1 MGVQGPLASDP
12 IAPGWDLTYR
22 AAIGVPARLQRS
34 ELCVLFWHSGIGSSM
49 KAGQILRVAL
59 AALLASGIAGALPKP
74 AMAVSTISDLG
85 VEDTTGWSV
94 AYESAAGDGALAE
107 HSTTDWTIVDAA
119 TALTIDGAEGGPTYQ
134 HIGPDSGD
142 FYYLIPASRAPSA
155 RVLYRSITLPSGMRS
170 TLSYSY
176 FVRSWYPFID
186 GGTMSLRGF
195 SNNQQFR
202 VDLVTPALATAG
214 TWFQDPTI
222 GLLTNLSLATAPTPL
237 TESWKSVTVDLTP
250 WAGQTV
256 VLAFR
261 QVDNGNP
268 FSAGVDTVSIRSDV
282 LPLLDV
288 PTLVTKPALSGY
300 AAVGAVLTG
309 TAGSWSNIYSLIRPQ
324 WYRCTKAGAAVAAYT
339 PDTAPAGCSVIS
351 GATDL
356 AYTAVAADK
365 GKYLRMRSGGSGSGG
380 QLFSFSK
387 ATAKIGTAPVSK
399 ISAPPTVGGVVKVG
413 RTLAAA
419 KGTWTG
425 TPTPTY
431 AYQWYRCTAT
441 GVAAATVPDT
451 CTIIAGA
458 TKSTYKLLAAD
469 KTSGYIRVKVTATS
483 TAGVA
488 ERVSAAKKIQ

>member
-1 MGVQGPLASDP
+1 
-12 IAPGWDLTYR
+12 
-22 AAIGVPARLQRS
+22 
-34 ELCVLFWHSGIGSSM
+34 M

-59 AALLASGIAGALPKP
+59 AALLASGITGALPKP
-74 AMAVSTISDLG
+74 AMAVSTITDLG
-85 VEDTTGWSV
+85 VEDTSGWSV
-94 AYESAAGDGALAE
+94 AYEGGSGTLAE
-107 HSTTDWTIVDAA
+107 HASTDWTIVDAA
-119 TALTIDGAEGGPTYQ
+119 TALTIDDGSGGGPSYQ
-134 HIGPDSGD
+134 HIAPDSGEH
-142 FYYLIPASRAPSA
+142 YYLIPASKSPSA
-155 RVLYRSITLPSGMRS
+155 RVLYRTITLPSDMRS

-176 FVRSWYPFID
+176 FVYSWAPFVD
-186 GGTMSLRGF
+186 GGTMSHL
-195 SNNQQFR
+195 SATNQQFR

-222 GLLTNLSLATAPTPL
+222 GLLTNLSLATAPATGP
-237 TESWKSVTVDLTP
+237 ESWKSVTVDLTP

-261 QVDNGNP
+261 QVDNSYH
-268 FSAGVDTVSIRSDV
+268 FSAGVDTVSIRSDA

-288 PTLVTKPALSGY
+288 PTLVTKPALTGY

-365 GKYLRMRSGGSGSGG
+365 GKYLRMRSGGSGLGG

-387 ATAKIGTAPVSK
+387 ATAIIGTAPVSK
-399 ISAPPTVGGVVKVG
+399 ISAPPTVGGVLKVG
-413 RTLAAA
+413 RTLTAA
-419 KGTWTG
+419 KGIWTG
-425 TPTPTY
+425 TPTPTF

-441 GVAAATVPDT
+441 GAAAATVPDT
-451 CTIIAGA
+451 CTLIAGA

>member
-1 MGVQGPLASDP
+1 
-12 IAPGWDLTYR
+12 
-22 AAIGVPARLQRS
+22 
-34 ELCVLFWHSGIGSSM
+34 M

-59 AALLASGIAGALPKP
+59 AALLASGVMGALPKP
-74 AMAVSTISDLG
+74 AMAVSTITDLG
-85 VEDTTGWSV
+85 VEDASGWSV
-94 AYESAAGDGALAE
+94 AYESVSGDGTLAE

-119 TALTIDGAEGGPTYQ
+119 TALTIDVDYFGEPQYE
-134 HIGPDSGD
+134 HIGPDSDD
-142 FYYLIPASRAPSA
+142 FYYLIPASRNPSA
-155 RVLYRSITLPSGMRS
+155 RVLYRSITLPSDMRS

-176 FVRSWYPFID
+176 FVRSWAQFVD
-186 GGTMSLRGF
+186 GGTMSHGGLF

-214 TWFQDPTI
+214 TWFQDPNI
-222 GLLTNLSLATAPTPL
+222 GLLTNLSLTTAPYQT
-237 TESWKSVTVDLTP
+237 TESWRSVTVDLTP

-261 QVDNGNP
+261 QVDNAGN
-268 FSAGVDTVSIRSDV
+268 FSAGVDTVSIRSDA

-288 PTLVTKPALSGY
+288 PTLVTKPALTGY

-324 WYRCTKAGAAVAAYT
+324 WYRCTKAGAAVATYT
-339 PDTAPAGCSVIS
+339 PATAPSGCSVIS

-356 AYTAVAADK
+356 TYTAVAADK

-387 ATAKIGTAPVSK
+387 ATAVIGTAPVSTA
-399 ISAPPTVGGVVKVG
+399 SAPPTVGGVVKVG
-413 RTLAAA
+413 RTLTAA

-431 AYQWYRCTAT
+431 AYQWYRCTAI

-451 CTIIAGA
+451 CTVIAGA
-458 TKSTYKLLAAD
+458 TKSTYKLLALD
-469 KTSGYIRVKVTATS
+469 KTAGYVRVKVTATS
-483 TAGVA
+483 TAGVTV
-488 ERVSAAKKIQ
+488 RVSAAKKIL